1 MVDQLLFLLR
11 SPWRKPG
18 IAGGRRVMAGVF
30 PRLRNGLPS
39 SLTALVALLA
49 APCFAAPAYDRE
61 IAPILR
67 TYCSGCHNDHDAESE
82 FSVERF
88 ATLRKGGAGSG
99 DPVVPGDA
107 AASILVQRIKSS
119 DSDHMPPDDEPQ
131 VPAADLATLEAWIA
145 AGAAASW
152 AWAQSAARPARNRMA
167 NMTFRVDLIA
177 NTSFQAIYSTSG
189 RER

>member
-131 VPAADLATLEAWIA
+131 VPAADLATLIGMGPSAFHRDRLADPDA
-145 AGAAASW
+145 APPGPVTASVELRVLR
-152 AWAQSAARPARNRMA
+152 AR
-167 NMTFRVDLIA
+167 
-177 NTSFQAIYSTSG
+177 
-189 RER
+189 